1 MAVWNV
7 YVGTFTSEFPW
18 LTGPAGKG
26 IDRFSFDDASGS
38 LRYLETTIGVLSP
51 QYLAPH
57 RRLPV
62 LYAAEFAVPGRL
74 TRFAIGPKGSLE
86 RASTTPSLGEMAVA
100 VSIHPSARHAYVANW
115 GSGTLAALVLDPDG
129 MVMRADPIAQLKR
142 RESLDKSKR
151 ASHPHHIRPSPSGN
165 SVLVAYAG
173 LDELT
178 AYRADAAGALSH
190 VPIVRIEFPPESA
203 PRHIEFHPSGQFVYV
218 VGERDSRLYV
228 LESEDGLPTRIRDS
242 YATPPTGY
250 SDRNNP
256 SEIKLHMNGR
266 TLYVGNRGSDCVTI
280 FRLDPSGGFI
290 EAAHHQPSLGR
301 GPRAISIDPTGQYLL
316 VGNADS
322 GDLAVFQ
329 IDDKGGLRSVGPP
342 VRSPSPSSIAFAPST
357 VTPIKSP

>member
-1 MAVWNV
+1 MALWNV
-7 YVGTFTSEFPW
+7 YVGAFTAEFRW

-26 IDRFSFDDASGS
+26 IDRFSFDDATGS
-38 LRYLETTIGVLSP
+38 LRYLETTIGLLSP

-57 RRLPV
+57 PRLAV

-74 TRFAIGPKGSLE
+74 TTFVIRSDGSLQ
-86 RASTTPSLGEMAVA
+86 RASTTPSLGDMAVA
-100 VSIHPSARHAYVANW
+100 VSIHPRAGRAYVANW
-115 GSGTLAALVLDPDG
+115 GSGSLAAFTLDPNG
-129 MVMRADPIAQLKR
+129 AVMRADPIAQLKR
-142 RESLDKSKR
+142 RDSLDESRR
-151 ASHPHHIRPSPSGN
+151 ASHPHHIRPSPGGN

-178 AYRADAAGALSH
+178 AYRADATGALSDL
-190 VPIVRIEFPPESA
+190 PIVRIEFPPESA

-228 LESEDGLPTRIRDS
+228 LDSEHGVPTRIRDS
-242 YATPPTGY
+242 YATPPAGY
-250 SDRNNP
+250 SGRNNP

-280 FRLDPSGGFI
+280 FRLDPSGGSI
-290 EAAHHQPSLGR
+290 EAADHQPSLGR

-322 GDLAVFQ
+322 GDLVVFR
-329 IDDKGGLRSVGPP
+329 IDDKGGLRSVGSP

-357 VTPIKSP
+357 VVSAA

>member
-7 YVGTFTSEFPW
+7 YVGTFTAEFHW

-26 IDRFSFDDASGS
+26 IDRFSFDDATGS
-38 LRYLETTIGVLSP
+38 LRYLETTTGVVSP
-51 QYLAPH
+51 QYLIPH
-57 RRLPV
+57 HRLPV
-62 LYAAEFAVPGRL
+62 LYTAEFAVPGRL
-74 TRFAIGPKGSLE
+74 TTFTIGPNGSLQ

-100 VSIHPSARHAYVANW
+100 VSIHPGAGRAYVANW
-115 GSGTLAALVLDPDG
+115 GSGTLAALTLEPDG

-142 RESLDKSKR
+142 RGSHDESKR
-151 ASHPHHIRPSPSGN
+151 PSHPHHIRPTPGGN

-178 AYRADAAGALSH
+178 AYRADATGTLSDL
-190 VPIVRIEFPPESA
+190 PIVRIEFPPESA

-242 YATPPTGY
+242 YPTPPTGY
-250 SDRNNP
+250 SGRNNP
-256 SEIKLHMNGR
+256 SEIKLRMNGR

-290 EAAHHQPSLGR
+290 EAVHHQPSLGR
-301 GPRAISIDPTGQYLL
+301 GPRAISVDPTGQYLL

-322 GDLAVFQ
+322 GNLAVFQ
-329 IDDKGGLRSVGPP
+329 IDDKGGLRSVGST
-342 VRSPSPSSIAFAPST
+342 VQSASPSSIAFVAL
-357 VTPIKSP
+357 KALL